1 MSQSLLPVGKLD
13 AATLRRLLG
22 VIPCSDPS
30 VILGPGIGRDVAV
43 LDNGADTYLLAK
55 ADPVTFAT
63 DAIGYYVVNV
73 NANDI
78 ATSGG
83 APRWFLA
90 TALLP
95 DNAATEEM
103 VADIFEQ
110 ISAACQE
117 LQITLVGGHTEI
129 TYDLARPI
137 VVGQMLGQVPKDR
150 LITPEGLQVGDAI
163 ILTKQAPVEA
173 TALIAREKPDE
184 LRQAGFSEAT
194 LQRCA
199 RMLFDPGISVLTEAR
214 TAIANGQVHAM
225 HDPTEGGLATGLWEM
240 AEAGGVGLRIDEEA
254 IPLLEEARHICK
266 LFSLDPLGLI
276 ASGSLLV
283 ACAPE
288 DAGAIAEALHQAK
301 IAAAIIGEAVPADQ
315 GVNLHRGGRAHEMPR
330 YDQDELTKI
339 I

>member
-1 MSQSLLPVGKLD
+1 MSEDLLPVGKLD

-22 VIPCSDPS
+22 AIPCNDPS

-43 LDNGADTYLLAK
+43 LDNGADSYLLAK
-55 ADPVTFAT
+55 TDPVTFAT

-83 APRWFLA
+83 TPRWFLA

-95 DNAATEEM
+95 DSAATEEM
-103 VADIFEQ
+103 VTDIFEQ
-110 ISAACQE
+110 ISAACEQLE
-117 LQITLVGGHTEI
+117 ITLVGGHTEI
-129 TYDLARPI
+129 TYDLTRPI
-137 VVGQMLGQVPKDR
+137 VVGQMLGDVPRDR
-150 LITPEGLQVGDAI
+150 LITPEGLQAGDLI
-163 ILTKQAPVEA
+163 VVTKQAPVEA
-173 TALIAREKPDE
+173 TALIAREKPNE
-184 LRQAGFSEAT
+184 LQEAGFSEET

-199 RMLFDPGISVLTEAR
+199 QMLFDPGISVLAD
-214 TAIANGQVHAM
+214 AQIAVANGDVHAM

-254 IPLLEEARHICK
+254 IPILDEARHICEV
-266 LFSLDPLGLI
+266 FGLDPLGLI

-283 ACAPE
+283 ACAPD
-288 DAGAIAEALHQAK
+288 DAGAIVGALQQAT
-301 IAAAIIGEAVPADQ
+301 ISAAIVGEAIPPHD
-315 GVNLHRGGRAHEMPR
+315 GVNLVCAGQAREMPR